1 MNEWLVWKKIYIF
14 LFKVIHLVDEKVCS
28 FVWWEMYV
36 GWWWM
41 VDGLRWLLCWGLMKH
56 GRLWCWCWADDDQ
69 QMTMLKIWM
78 CVKCIYSEKK
88 PFIIIIIT
96 KKSTLN
102 WNSLILRFY
111 SFSLKFILNVLLL
124 FHLFLIRIRKKR
136 NELIIY

>member
-1 MNEWLVWKKIYIF
+1 MYKWMNEWLVWKKIYIF

-41 VDGLRWLLCWGLMKH
+41 VDGLRWLFCWGLMKH

-96 KKSTLN
+96 KKIHSELKLFDFKILFFFFEIYFKCS
-102 WNSLILRFY
+102 SLI
-111 SFSLKFILNVLLL
+111 SPISNKNP
-124 FHLFLIRIRKKR
+124 KKT
-136 NELIIY
+136 